1 MANNKLKLLRFVRK
15 MSIILHKVTKEH
27 ASSDVVYY
35 CLYGYFFL
43 GERKSKLAKTFNKS
57 KSTISRWIKQYL
69 DNNLYSRSETKKLAK
84 FNDDQR
90 SWLLKLYDK
99 NPTTYLHEAKIR
111 FFKKFHVE
119 ISVSSICRILHHSGY
134 SWKTLER
141 RAIQI
146 REDDITR
153 FFFEMSSIQWDLS
166 SLLFLDEVSF
176 DNRGML
182 RKKGYG
188 VKGNRLIHTGE
199 FVRKPRISMLC
210 FLGQSGLQAC
220 YQTEGTFTRKIF
232 FDYLRDFALSDKVRT
247 YPGQHSVF
255 ILDGARIHCDPNI
268 TTYLRS
274 LGLIVIF
281 LPAYCPFYNPI
292 EIIFGLCKRSMK
304 KTYNEGDDLQLTV
317 ARTMTKFTIFDST
330 ALFNKC
336 GYNFNGTFDPT
347 KNM

>member
-1 MANNKLKLLRFVRK
+1 
-15 MSIILHKVTKEH
+15 MSLILHKTSKIH

-43 GERKSKLAKTFNKS
+43 GERKSKLAKTFNKN

-69 DNNLYSRSETKKLAK
+69 DNGFYSRSETQKLAK
-84 FNDDQR
+84 FNEGHR
-90 SWLLKLYDK
+90 NWLLNLYNK
-99 NPTTYLHEAKIR
+99 NPTIYLNEAKIYFIR
-111 FFKKFHVE
+111 KFKMP
-119 ISVSSICRILHHSGY
+119 ISASSICRILHHAGY

-141 RAIQI
+141 RAIQV

-166 SLLFLDEVSF
+166 ALVFLDEVSF
-176 DNRGML
+176 DNKGML
-182 RKKGYG
+182 RNKGYG
-188 VKGNRLIHTGE
+188 VKGERLVHVGE
-199 FVRKPRISMLC
+199 FVRKPRISLLC
-210 FLGQSGLQAC
+210 FLGQAGLQAA

-232 FDYLRDFALSDKVRT
+232 FDYLRDFALSTKVRT

-268 TTYLRS
+268 TAYLRS
-274 LGLIVIF
+274 LGLIVVF

-292 EIIFGLCKRSMK
+292 EIVFGQCKKFMK
-304 KTYNEGDDLQLTV
+304 KTYTEGDDLLLTV
-317 ARTMTKFTIFDST
+317 ASTMTKFTNYDST
-330 ALFNKC
+330 SLFLKC
-336 GYNFNGTFDPT
+336 GYSFNGSFDPT